1 MRVVG
6 IVAEYNPLHN
16 GHIYQM
22 EEAKRLTGAA
32 YCIVLMSGNFVQRG
46 EPACTDKFTR
56 AVWAIKAGADMVIEL
71 PSVFSVSSAERF
83 AEGAIRLFASM
94 GLVTDVAFGCEQPD
108 MEILERL
115 VDLIDTEPPGFDALL
130 RFHLK
135 QGKAYPR
142 ARVDALSE
150 MGADRRLL
158 EELKKPNN
166 ILAVEYLR
174 SIRKHAPRLNPVP
187 IRRIANQYSDTT
199 LTGEISS
206 ATAIRAAIAEG
217 DRSVL
222 DAVPIYISGAIQF
235 DQQFPITLDD
245 LSQMLLY
252 RLRTMPQEELLS
264 VPDVAEGY
272 EQVIRRAAHT
282 CVDIETFFETIKTKR
297 YTLAR
302 CRRIAVNALLGV
314 DRALL
319 EQMLVN
325 DDNLYLRVL
334 SLRASARGLF
344 SAIASRGRTPV
355 IVRNSDFKA
364 CTPIAVASL
373 QIDALSTDVLAYAL
387 GREIHRDGQSAVII
401 NEEM

>member
-22 EEAKRLTGAA
+22 EEAKRLTGAS

-56 AVWAIKAGADMVIEL
+56 AAWAIKAGADLVIEL
-71 PSVFSVSSAERF
+71 PSVFAVSSAERF
-83 AEGAIRLFASM
+83 AEGAIRLFQSM
-94 GLVTDVAFGCEQPD
+94 GVVTDVAFGCEQPD
-108 MEILERL
+108 MTVLDKL
-115 VDLIDTEPPGFDALL
+115 VDLIDAEPPGFAALIK
-130 RFHLK
+130 FHLK

-142 ARVDALSE
+142 ARADALSE
-150 MGADRRLL
+150 MGADSRLIA
-158 EELKKPNN
+158 ELKKPNN
-166 ILAVEYLR
+166 ILAIEYLR
-174 SIRKHAPRLNPVP
+174 SIRRYAPKLNPVP
-187 IRRIANQYSDTT
+187 IRRIANAYSDTT

-235 DQQFPITLDD
+235 DGQFPVTLAN
-245 LSQMLLY
+245 LSSMLLY
-252 RLRTMPQEELLS
+252 RLRTMPAEELLA
-264 VPDVAEGY
+264 VPDVSEGF

-282 CVDIETFFETIKTKR
+282 CFDIDAFFETVKTKR

-319 EQMLVN
+319 EQMLRS

-334 SLRASARGLF
+334 ALRANARYLLSAVVGTGH
-344 SAIASRGRTPV
+344 APV
-355 IVRNSDFKA
+355 IMRNSDFQN
-364 CTPIAVASL
+364 CTPVAVSSL
-373 QIDALSTDVLAYAL
+373 QVDALSTDVIAYAL
-387 GREIHRDGQSAVII
+387 AREVHRDGQSAVVIR
-401 NEEM
+401 EEY